1 MGGAALACI
10 PLAAG
15 WSLLGEEA
23 QHLEE
28 SERWYWSECHGRGL
42 RRPRFLD
49 CEGGSWDPSWASF
62 RKRLQEDPPGRQLP
76 ESRPPGAA
84 TAQLAQQLLQSW
96 TGETEVERGHLLFA
110 RRLVRDLASPLSQ
123 GDARPTYD
131 ESSVGPDGFMSDF
144 ALEGFCLYGLVGALF
159 VRAVELL
166 AAPTQESAALALTGV
181 RLALGLFGPVSE
193 LSLLENSCW
202 PFSWLELRL
211 LEEGLVKALS
221 TPEMEPH
228 WRRPLEGPPRME
240 SEVDLHLAMAMAL
253 PEHPAVVFLDTVK
266 AEARHHLQQVLG
278 QKLHVVGLGDH
289 ATATLDAGLMV
300 KRAVTEAAPTTRVE
314 ITMSGLSCPESQA
327 GRHHCRLKCQVAVN
341 EPEPAYGL
349 CLCLGPTLGLQL
361 MASPADATLE
371 LRNVNSLLYTADL
384 DIGVA
389 GRSAR
394 VVVDTGS
401 ADFWLKPNLLVEE
414 VHGQKLV
421 SASPRRQ
428 DVGGQL
434 LVPEYLI
441 RYGLGEVIAIPIVE
455 ERVCAGSLQGFRE
468 VLRLSGLAGLA
479 FPLLQQAP
487 TNQTLLQALQLQSG
501 CKHFGF
507 SLALRGEGG
516 ESLLSLG
523 EVKDLVKAME
533 KAEGGSSV
541 PVKVVNRDQDAAPG
555 YWMVE
560 VKMSVFNGKNQNQL
574 LLAKGKGL
582 LDSGSSFLAA
592 LVGYIVMALT
602 HGHGGLPSLAVDESQ
617 RLLCRCDAGL
627 NDLVFEVF
635 GEDGRTLKDDLL
647 EPPTIIGD
655 PFLRKVSVV
664 FDVDA
669 TRVHVLP
676 VGGKKGAAL
685 VAEGLA
691 AGPPREL
698 ALLGLASLL
707 SAALAATCAWRRS
720 WQGPGGAGHYQYL
733 AM

>member
-1 MGGAALACI
+1 GG
-10 PLAAG
+10 
-15 WSLLGEEA
+15 
-23 QHLEE
+23 
-28 SERWYWSECHGRGL
+28 
-42 RRPRFLD
+42 RP
-49 CEGGSWDPSWASF
+49 A
-62 RKRLQEDPPGRQLP
+62 
-76 ESRPPGAA
+76 
-84 TAQLAQQLLQSW
+84 
-96 TGETEVERGHLLFA
+96 
-110 RRLVRDLASPLSQ
+110 
-123 GDARPTYD
+123 YD
-131 ESSVGPDGFMSDF
+131 QSSVGSDGFMSDL

-166 AAPTQESAALALTGV
+166 VAPTEESVTLALTGV
-181 RLALGLFGPVSE
+181 RVALGLLGPVSE
-193 LSLLENSCW
+193 LSFLENSCW

-240 SEVDLHLAMAMAL
+240 SEVDLHIVMAMAL
-253 PEHPAVVFLDTVK
+253 PEHPAVVFLDTVE

-278 QKLHVVGLGDH
+278 PKLRVVGLGDH

-300 KRAVTEAAPTTRVE
+300 KRAVAEAAPTTRVE
-314 ITMSGLSCPESQA
+314 ITMSGLACPESQA
-327 GRHHCRLKCQVAVN
+327 F
-341 EPEPAYGL
+341 GL
-349 CLCLGPTLGLQL
+349 EVSELGFSPDPLFRNASLRGPTLGLQL
-361 MASPADATLE
+361 LAAPASATLE

-384 DIGVA
+384 DVGVA

-428 DVGGQL
+428 DVRGQR
-434 LVPEYLI
+434 LVPEYMI

-455 ERVCAGSLQGFRE
+455 ERVCAGSLCLKQLELMLAVKIQGVQEQGAFD
-468 VLRLSGLAGLA
+468 GLAGLA

-533 KAEGGSSV
+533 KEEGGSSV
-541 PVKVVNRDQDAAPG
+541 PVKVMNREQDPEPG
-555 YWMVE
+555 YWMVQ
-560 VKMSVFNGKNQNQL
+560 VKMSVFNDKHQNQL

-582 LDSGSSFLAA
+582 LDSGSSFLAVPEG
-592 LVGYIVMALT
+592 LVGYLVMALT
-602 HGHGGLPSLAVDESQ
+602 YGHGGLPSLAVDESQ

-627 NDLVFEVF
+627 NDLVFELF
-635 GEDGRTLKDDLL
+635 GEDGRTLKVTLTQDDLL
-647 EPPTIIGD
+647 EPPTSLFSSYCALRLLVIPASANIPYLIIGD

-664 FDVDA
+664 FDVDG

-676 VGGKKGAAL
+676 VGDKKGAAL

-691 AGPPREL
+691 AGPPRGL
-698 ALLGLASLL
+698 ALLGLVSLL
-707 SAALAATCAWRRS
+707 STALAATFFAWRRL
-720 WQGPGGAGHYQYL
+720 GPGSGEAGQDQYL

>member
-1 MGGAALACI
+1 MALATLAFLLLLGGAHPAPVTVKLRTVRQQV
-10 PLAAG
+10 
-15 WSLLGEEA
+15 
-23 QHLEE
+23 QHL
-28 SERWYWSECHGRGL
+28 H
-42 RRPRFLD
+42 
-49 CEGGSWDPSWASF
+49 
-62 RKRLQEDPPGRQLP
+62 PGRWRSFGK
-76 ESRPPGAA
+76 E
-84 TAQLAQQLLQSW
+84 
-96 TGETEVERGHLLFA
+96 
-110 RRLVRDLASPLSQ
+110 AS
-123 GDARPTYD
+123 
-131 ESSVGPDGFMSDF
+131 GF
-144 ALEGFCLYGLVGALF
+144 E
-159 VRAVELL
+159 
-166 AAPTQESAALALTGV
+166 
-181 RLALGLFGPVSE
+181 VSE
-193 LSLLENSCW
+193 LGFSPDPLFRNASL
-202 PFSWLELRL
+202 R
-211 LEEGLVKALS
+211 
-221 TPEMEPH
+221 
-228 WRRPLEGPPRME
+228 
-240 SEVDLHLAMAMAL
+240 
-253 PEHPAVVFLDTVK
+253 
-266 AEARHHLQQVLG
+266 
-278 QKLHVVGLGDH
+278 
-289 ATATLDAGLMV
+289 
-300 KRAVTEAAPTTRVE
+300 
-314 ITMSGLSCPESQA
+314 
-327 GRHHCRLKCQVAVN
+327 
-341 EPEPAYGL
+341 
-349 CLCLGPTLGLQL
+349 GPTLGLQL
-361 MASPADATLE
+361 LASPADATLE

-455 ERVCAGSLQGFRE
+455 ERVCAGSLCLKQLELMLAVKIQGVQEQGAFD
-468 VLRLSGLAGLA
+468 GLAGLA

-582 LDSGSSFLAA
+582 LDSGSSFLAVPEA

-635 GEDGRTLKDDLL
+635 GEDGRTLKVTLTQDDLL
-647 EPPTIIGD
+647 EPPTSLFSSYCALRLLVIPASANIPYLIIGD

-720 WQGPGGAGHYQYL
+720 WQGPGEAGHYQYL